1 MVRAAERAKQQ
12 AVAAGAPPASASRR
26 AELHGTGPGTARHST
41 HTAPRAPRQRP
52 GKGLLRSPESPTPE
66 VPALLGPSA
75 RGRRTPG
82 ASQAAGSAAA
92 PAMAPLGEDTPL
104 IGERSCSLSSTETGT
119 LQVYLYH
126 RAPAPRAAPD
136 SAGVL
141 TFTFGEYTAEELC
154 VRAAKACGV
163 LPVCHSLFALAT
175 EDLTCWFPP
184 NHLFTVDDSR
194 SQVVVYRI
202 RFFFPNWCG
211 LGQSHRF
218 QLMNDRASAVLD
230 YPVIDYLFAQSR
242 SDFIGGRTEVA
253 LSLQTQEECLSLAVL
268 DMLRIAK
275 EKQQSLEETF
285 SCVSY
290 KSCIPEGLRSQIQQH
305 SFLTRKRIRRRFNKS
320 LRKMGGCQTDGRYLK
335 LKYLLDLERLQ
346 RRWAEE
352 SFRVRSPG
360 PGERGADAD
369 IAIHVAGES
378 GVSWSCGSAES
389 RQHFCDFPD
398 IADISIKQAS
408 RDGSPVENRIVTLTK
423 TDNRVL
429 EVEFPALREA
439 RSFVALLDG
448 YYRLTADAHHY
459 FCKEVAP
466 PRLLENMENQCHGP
480 ISSEFA
486 VNKLKVAGSRPG
498 LYLLRRSPQDF
509 DSYLLTVCTETRS
522 GQDYKRCLIRRDEDG
537 NFFLSGVAR
546 RFCSLRE
553 LLETYGR
560 CGLQAD
566 GARLRLEA
574 CCPPQPKEKS
584 NLLIVRSGCPRL
596 PSSPSAPRR
605 SLTQMMFHKISPES
619 LTRGESLGQGSFTQI
634 YKGIKRDQKADEYYQ
649 TEVVLKIMD
658 SSHRNCS
665 ESFLEAA
672 SIMSQISHKHLV
684 LLHGVSLGKDSIMV
698 QEYVRYGP
706 LDLYLKKNQGEGKV
720 TTSWKLQVAKQLAYA
735 LNYLEDK
742 KITHGNVSAKKVLLT
757 REGDVASGSPPF
769 IKLNDPG
776 VSVTVLA
783 KEMLV
788 DRIPWV
794 APECVSDPK
803 SLALPADKWSFGATL
818 WEIFSGGNMPL
829 SLLEPQ
835 EKLHFYQSRLQLPA
849 PKWTELATLITQ
861 CMEYQPRGR
870 PCFRAVIRDLNSLI
884 TSDYELLSDLSPS
897 DVMLR
902 DSFWGYEHVAM
913 CHDPTL
919 FEERHLKYISL
930 LGKGN
935 FGSVELCRYDP
946 LGDSTGELVAVKK
959 LQQDSAKELRDFE
972 REIQILHSLQHD
984 FIVKYRGVCYSR
996 GRRSLRLVMEYLP
1009 NGCLRDYLQKNQHRL
1024 DHRTL
1029 LLYAW
1034 QICKGMEYLGAQRCV
1049 HRDLANRN
1057 ILVESETH
1065 VKIGDFGLAKLL
1077 PQDKDYYVVQEPGQ
1091 SPIFWYAPESL
1102 ADNVFSRAS
1111 DIWSFGVLLYEL
1123 FTYSNKSRSPSEEFL
1138 RMMGTDK
1145 TAQIICSLL
1154 ELLKGNR
1161 RLPAPAGCPVEV
1173 YALMLSCWAL
1183 SPGAR
1188 PTFSELAPKL
1198 EALRDGRSKA
1208 RG

>member
-1 MVRAAERAKQQ
+1 
-12 AVAAGAPPASASRR
+12 
-26 AELHGTGPGTARHST
+26 
-41 HTAPRAPRQRP
+41 
-52 GKGLLRSPESPTPE
+52 
-66 VPALLGPSA
+66 
-75 RGRRTPG
+75 
-82 ASQAAGSAAA
+82 
-92 PAMAPLGEDTPL
+92 MAPLGEDTPL

-126 RAPAPRAAPD
+126 RAPAPRSPP
-136 SAGVL
+136 STTAGVL

-163 LPVCHSLFALAT
+163 LPVCHPLFALAT
-175 EDLTCWFPP
+175 EDLSCWFPP
-184 NHLFTVDDSR
+184 SHLFTIDDSR

-218 QLMNDRASAVLD
+218 QLLNDRASPVLD

-242 SDFIGGRTEVA
+242 SDFIEGRVAVA
-253 LSLQTQEECLSLAVL
+253 LSLPKQEECLSLAVL

-275 EKQQSLEETF
+275 EKQQSPDEVF
-285 SCVSY
+285 SHVSY
-290 KSCIPEGLRSQIQQH
+290 KSCIPEPLRCQIQQH
-305 SFLTRKRIRRRFNKS
+305 SFLTRKRIRRRFSKS
-320 LRKMGGCQTDGRYLK
+320 LRKIGGCQTDGRYLK

-346 RRWAEE
+346 RHWAEE
-352 SFRVRSPG
+352 SFHVRSPSS
-360 PGERGADAD
+360 ATD
-369 IAIHVAGES
+369 ITIHVAGES
-378 GVSWSCGSAES
+378 GVSWSCSGSES

-398 IADISIKQAS
+398 IADISIKQVS
-408 RDGSPVENRIVTLTK
+408 REGNPVENRIVTLTK

-429 EVEFPALREA
+429 EVEFPTLQEA
-439 RSFVALLDG
+439 CSFVALIDG

-466 PRLLENMENQCHGP
+466 PRLLEDVENQCHGP

-486 VNKLKVAGSRPG
+486 ANKLKVAGSRPG

-509 DSYLLTVCTETRS
+509 DSYLLTVCAETRS

-537 NFFLSGVAR
+537 NFWLSGVAR

-553 LLETYGR
+553 LLGTYGR
-560 CGLQAD
+560 CGLQAE
-566 GARLRLEA
+566 GARMRPAA
-574 CCPPQPKEKS
+574 CCPPLPKEKS
-584 NLLIVRSGCPRL
+584 NLLIVRSGCPR
-596 PSSPSAPRR
+596 PPGSPAAPRR
-605 SLTQMMFHKISPES
+605 SLNQMMFHKIDPQS
-619 LTRGESLGQGSFTQI
+619 LTRGESLGQGTFTQI
-634 YKGIKRDQKADEYYQ
+634 YKGVKRDQEEDGYYQ
-649 TEVVLKIMD
+649 TEVVLKVMD
-658 SSHRNCS
+658 GSHRNCS

-672 SIMSQISHKHLV
+672 SVMSQLSHKHLV

-706 LDLYLKKNQGEGKV
+706 LDLYLKKNQGKGKV

-742 KITHGNVSAKKVLLT
+742 RITHGNVSAKKVLLT
-757 REGDVASGSPPF
+757 REGDTASGSPPF

-783 KEMLV
+783 KEILV
-788 DRIPWV
+788 ERIPWV
-794 APECVSDPK
+794 APECLSDPK

-818 WEIFSGGNMPL
+818 WEIFSGGTMPV

-835 EKLHFYQSRLQLPA
+835 KKLDFYQSSLQLPT

-861 CMEYQPRGR
+861 CMDYQPCRR
-870 PCFRAVIRDLNSLI
+870 PCFRALIRDLNNLM
-884 TSDYELLSDLSPS
+884 TSNYELLLDLSPTN
-897 DVMLR
+897 VTLR
-902 DSFWGYEHVAM
+902 DSFWGYEPLAM
-913 CHDPTL
+913 CQDPTH

-984 FIVKYRGVCYSR
+984 FIVQYRGVCYSR
-996 GRRSLRLVMEYLP
+996 GRRGLRLVMEYLP
-1009 NGCLRDYLQKNQHRL
+1009 NGCLRDYLQKNQPRL

-1034 QICKGMEYLGAQRCV
+1034 QICKGMEYLGLQRCV
-1049 HRDLANRN
+1049 HRDLASRN

-1091 SPIFWYAPESL
+1091 SPVFWYAPESL
-1102 ADNVFSRAS
+1102 ADNIFSRAS

-1123 FTYSNKSRSPSEEFL
+1123 FTYSNKTKSPSEEFL
-1138 RMMGTDK
+1138 RMMGTK
-1145 TAQIICSLL
+1145 KSAQIICHLL
-1154 ELLKGNR
+1154 ELLKDNR

-1173 YALMLSCWAL
+1173 YTLMLSCWAFTP
-1183 SPGAR
+1183 STR
-1188 PTFSELAPKL
+1188 PTFGELAPKI
-1198 EALRDGRSKA
+1198 EALQDGRSKA

>member
-1 MVRAAERAKQQ
+1 
-12 AVAAGAPPASASRR
+12 
-26 AELHGTGPGTARHST
+26 
-41 HTAPRAPRQRP
+41 
-52 GKGLLRSPESPTPE
+52 
-66 VPALLGPSA
+66 
-75 RGRRTPG
+75 
-82 ASQAAGSAAA
+82 
-92 PAMAPLGEDTPL
+92 MAPLGEDTPL
-104 IGERSCSLSSTETGT
+104 IGERSSSLSSTETGT

-126 RAPAPRAAPD
+126 RAPAVRSPPGTAA
-136 SAGVL
+136 AVL

-154 VRAAKACGV
+154 VHAAKACGV
-163 LPVCHSLFALAT
+163 LPVCHPLFALAT
-175 EDLTCWFPP
+175 EDLSCWFPP
-184 NHLFTVDDSR
+184 NHLFTIDDSR
-194 SQVVVYRI
+194 SQVMVYRI

-211 LGQSHRF
+211 QGQSHRF
-218 QLMNDRASAVLD
+218 QLLNDRASPILD

-242 SDFIGGRTEVA
+242 SDFIGGRVAVA
-253 LSLQTQEECLSLAVL
+253 LSLPTQEECLSLAVL

-275 EKQQSLEETF
+275 EKQQSPDEVF
-285 SCVSY
+285 SHISY
-290 KSCIPEGLRSQIQQH
+290 KSCIPEPLRCQIQQH
-305 SFLTRKRIRRRFNKS
+305 SFLTRKRIRRRFSKS
-320 LRKMGGCQTDGRYLK
+320 LRKIGGCQTDGRYLK

-352 SFRVRSPG
+352 SFHVRSPG
-360 PGERGADAD
+360 SAAD

-378 GVSWSCGSAES
+378 GVSWSCSGSES

-429 EVEFPALREA
+429 EVEFPTLREA
-439 RSFVALLDG
+439 LSFVALIDG
-448 YYRLTADAHHY
+448 YYRLTADTHHY

-466 PRLLENMENQCHGP
+466 PRLLEDVENQCHGP

-486 VNKLKVAGSRPG
+486 VNKLKVAGNHPG

-509 DSYLLTVCTETRS
+509 DSYLLTVCAETRS
-522 GQDYKRCLIRRDEDG
+522 GQDYKHCLIRRDEDG
-537 NFFLSGVAR
+537 NFRLSGVTR

-553 LLETYGR
+553 LLGTYGR
-560 CGLQAD
+560 CGLQAE
-566 GARLRLEA
+566 GARMRLAA
-574 CCPPQPKEKS
+574 CCPPLPKEKS
-584 NLLIVRSGCPRL
+584 NLLIVRSGCPR
-596 PSSPSAPRR
+596 SPGSPAAPRR
-605 SLTQMMFHKISPES
+605 SLNQMMFHKIDPQS

-634 YKGIKRDQKADEYYQ
+634 YKGVKRDQEEDGYYQ
-649 TEVVLKIMD
+649 TEVVLKVMD
-658 SSHRNCS
+658 GSHRNCS

-672 SIMSQISHKHLV
+672 SIMSQLSHKHLV

-742 KITHGNVSAKKVLLT
+742 RITHGNVSAKKVLLT

-788 DRIPWV
+788 ERIPWV
-794 APECVSDPK
+794 APECLSDPE

-818 WEIFSGGNMPL
+818 WEIFSGGNMPM

-835 EKLHFYQSRLQLPA
+835 KKLDFYQSSLQLPA
-849 PKWTELATLITQ
+849 PKWTELATLIAQ
-861 CMEYQPRGR
+861 CMDYQPRRR

-884 TSDYELLSDLSPS
+884 TSDYELLSDLSPTN
-897 DVMLR
+897 VMLR
-902 DSFWGYEHVAM
+902 ESFWGYEPLAM
-913 CHDPTL
+913 CQDPTH

-959 LQQDSAKELRDFE
+959 LQQDSAKELQDFE
-972 REIQILHSLQHD
+972 REIQILHLLQHD
-984 FIVKYRGVCYSR
+984 FIVQYRGVCYSR
-996 GRRSLRLVMEYLP
+996 GRRGLRLVMEYLP
-1009 NGCLRDYLQKNQHRL
+1009 NGCLRDYLQKNQPRL

-1049 HRDLANRN
+1049 HRDLASRN

-1077 PQDKDYYVVQEPGQ
+1077 PQDKDYYVVREPGQ
-1091 SPIFWYAPESL
+1091 SPVFWYAPESL

-1123 FTYSNKSRSPSEEFL
+1123 FTYSNKSKSPSEEFL
-1138 RMMGTDK
+1138 RMMGTER
-1145 TAQIICSLL
+1145 TAQIICHLL
-1154 ELLKGNR
+1154 ELLKDNR
-1161 RLPAPAGCPVEV
+1161 RLPVPAGCPVEV
-1173 YALMLSCWAL
+1173 YTLMLSCWAFT
-1183 SPGAR
+1183 PGTR
-1188 PTFSELAPKL
+1188 PTFGELAPKI

-1208 RG
+1208 HG

>member
-1 MVRAAERAKQQ
+1 
-12 AVAAGAPPASASRR
+12 
-26 AELHGTGPGTARHST
+26 
-41 HTAPRAPRQRP
+41 
-52 GKGLLRSPESPTPE
+52 
-66 VPALLGPSA
+66 
-75 RGRRTPG
+75 
-82 ASQAAGSAAA
+82 
-92 PAMAPLGEDTPL
+92 
-104 IGERSCSLSSTETGT
+104 

-126 RAPAPRAAPD
+126 QAPAPRSPPGTT
-136 SAGVL
+136 AGVL

-154 VRAAKACGV
+154 IRAAKACGV
-163 LPVCHSLFALAT
+163 LPVCHPLFALAT
-175 EDLTCWFPP
+175 EDLSCWFPP

-218 QLMNDRASAVLD
+218 QLLNDRASPVLD

-242 SDFIGGRTEVA
+242 SDFIGGRVAVA
-253 LSLQTQEECLSLAVL
+253 LSLPTQEECLSLAVL

-275 EKQQSLEETF
+275 EKRQSPDEVF
-285 SCVSY
+285 SHVSY
-290 KSCIPEGLRSQIQQH
+290 KSCIPEPLRCQIQQH
-305 SFLTRKRIRRRFNKS
+305 SFLTRKRIRRRFSKS
-320 LRKMGGCQTDGRYLK
+320 LRKIGGCQTDGCYLK

-346 RRWAEE
+346 RHWAEE
-352 SFRVRSPG
+352 SFHVRSPG
-360 PGERGADAD
+360 STTD

-378 GVSWSCGSAES
+378 GVSWSCGSSEVRVGGCAGGSRGGAS

-408 RDGSPVENRIVTLTK
+408 REGGPVENRIVTLTK

-429 EVEFPALREA
+429 EVEFPTLREA
-439 RSFVALLDG
+439 RSFVALVDG

-466 PRLLENMENQCHGP
+466 PRLLEDVENQCHGP

-509 DSYLLTVCTETRS
+509 DSYLLTICAETRS
-522 GQDYKRCLIRRDEDG
+522 GQDYKRCLIRRDKDG
-537 NFFLSGVAR
+537 NFWLSGVAR

-553 LLETYGR
+553 LLGTYGR
-560 CGLQAD
+560 CGLQAE
-566 GARLRLEA
+566 GARMRLAA
-574 CCPPQPKEKS
+574 CCPPLPKEQLVS
-584 NLLIVRSGCPRL
+584 SQSGRYDIIEWAVRCHKMSYMTSQSRL
-596 PSSPSAPRR
+596 CDV
-605 SLTQMMFHKISPES
+605 TD
-619 LTRGESLGQGSFTQI
+619 LGQGSFTQI
-634 YKGIKRDQKADEYYQ
+634 YKGVKRDQGEDGYYQ
-649 TEVVLKIMD
+649 TEVVLKVMD

-672 SIMSQISHKHLV
+672 SIMSQLSHKHLV

-698 QEYVRYGP
+698 QEYVRHGP

-757 REGDVASGSPPF
+757 REGDMASGSPPF

-788 DRIPWV
+788 ERIPWV
-794 APECVSDPK
+794 APECLSDPK

-818 WEIFSGGNMPL
+818 WEIFSGGNMPV

-835 EKLHFYQSRLQLPA
+835 KKLDFYQSSLQLPA
-849 PKWTELATLITQ
+849 PKWTELATLIAQ
-861 CMEYQPRGR
+861 CMDYQPRRR
-870 PCFRAVIRDLNSLI
+870 PCFRALIRDLNSLI
-884 TSDYELLSDLSPS
+884 TSDYELLLDLSPT
-897 DVMLR
+897 DAMLR
-902 DSFWGYEHVAM
+902 DSFWGYEPLAM
-913 CHDPTL
+913 CQDPTH

-959 LQQDSAKELRDFE
+959 LQQDSAEELQDFE

-984 FIVKYRGVCYSR
+984 FIVQYRGVCYSR
-996 GRRSLRLVMEYLP
+996 GRRGLRLVMEYLP
-1009 NGCLRDYLQKNQHRL
+1009 NGCLRDYLQKNQPRL

-1049 HRDLANRN
+1049 HRDLASRN

-1077 PQDKDYYVVQEPGQ
+1077 PQDKDYYVVREPGQ
-1091 SPIFWYAPESL
+1091 SPVFWYAPESL
-1102 ADNVFSRAS
+1102 ADNIFSRAS

-1123 FTYSNKSRSPSEEFL
+1123 FTYSNKSKSPSEEFL
-1138 RMMGTDK
+1138 RMMGTQK
-1145 TAQIICSLL
+1145 TVQIVCHLL
-1154 ELLKGNR
+1154 ELLKDNR

-1173 YALMLSCWAL
+1173 YMLMLSCWAFTP
-1183 SPGAR
+1183 STR
-1188 PTFSELAPKL
+1188 PTFGELAPKI
-1198 EALRDGRSKA
+1198 EALRDS
-1208 RG
+1208 

>member
-1 MVRAAERAKQQ
+1 
-12 AVAAGAPPASASRR
+12 
-26 AELHGTGPGTARHST
+26 
-41 HTAPRAPRQRP
+41 
-52 GKGLLRSPESPTPE
+52 
-66 VPALLGPSA
+66 
-75 RGRRTPG
+75 
-82 ASQAAGSAAA
+82 
-92 PAMAPLGEDTPL
+92 MAPLGEDTPL
-104 IGERSCSLSSTETGT
+104 IRERSCSLSSTETGT

-126 RAPAPRAAPD
+126 WAPTPHSPPGTT
-136 SAGVL
+136 AGIL

-163 LPVCHSLFALAT
+163 LPVCHPLFALAT
-175 EDLTCWFPP
+175 EDLSCWFPP
-184 NHLFTVDDSR
+184 NHLFTVDDSC

-218 QLMNDRASAVLD
+218 QLLNDRASPILD

-242 SDFIGGRTEVA
+242 SDFIGGRVAVA
-253 LSLQTQEECLSLAVL
+253 LSLPTQEECLSLAVL

-275 EKQQSLEETF
+275 EKRQSPDEVF
-285 SCVSY
+285 SHVSY
-290 KSCIPEGLRSQIQQH
+290 KSCIPKPLRCQIQQH
-305 SFLTRKRIRRRFNKS
+305 SFLTRKRIRHRFSKS
-320 LRKMGGCQTDGRYLK
+320 LQKIGGCQTDGRYLK

-346 RRWAEE
+346 QRWAEE
-352 SFRVRSPG
+352 SFHVRSPG
-360 PGERGADAD
+360 SAAD
-369 IAIHVAGES
+369 ITIHVAGES
-378 GVSWSCGSAES
+378 GVSWSCSGSES

-408 RDGSPVENRIVTLTK
+408 REGGPVENRIVTLTK

-429 EVEFPALREA
+429 EVEFPTLREA
-439 RSFVALLDG
+439 RSFVALIDG

-466 PRLLENMENQCHGP
+466 PRLLEDMENQCHGP

-486 VNKLKVAGSRPG
+486 VNRLKVAGSRPG

-509 DSYLLTVCTETRS
+509 DSYLLTVCAETCS

-537 NFFLSGVAR
+537 NFWLSGVAR

-553 LLETYGR
+553 LLGTYGR
-560 CGLQAD
+560 CGLQAE
-566 GARLRLEA
+566 GARMHLAA
-574 CCPPQPKEKS
+574 CCPPLPKEKS
-584 NLLIVRSGCPRL
+584 NLLIVRSGCPQ
-596 PSSPSAPRR
+596 PPGSPAAPRR
-605 SLTQMMFHKISPES
+605 SLNQMMFHKIDPQS

-634 YKGIKRDQKADEYYQ
+634 YKGIKRDQKEDGYYQ
-649 TEVVLKIMD
+649 TEVVLKVMD
-658 SSHRNCS
+658 GSHRNCS

-672 SIMSQISHKHLV
+672 SIMSQLSHKHLV

-706 LDLYLKKNQGEGKV
+706 LDLYLKKNQGKGKV

-742 KITHGNVSAKKVLLT
+742 KITHGNISAKKVLLT

-788 DRIPWV
+788 ERIPWV
-794 APECVSDPK
+794 APECLSDPK

-818 WEIFSGGNMPL
+818 WEIFSGGNMPV

-835 EKLHFYQSRLQLPA
+835 KKLDFYQSSLQLPA
-849 PKWTELATLITQ
+849 PKWTELATLIAQ
-861 CMEYQPRGR
+861 CMDYQPRRR
-870 PCFRAVIRDLNSLI
+870 PCFRALIRDLNSLI
-884 TSDYELLSDLSPS
+884 TSDYELLSDLSPG
-897 DVMLR
+897 DVTLR
-902 DSFWGYEHVAM
+902 DSFWGYEPLAM
-913 CHDPTL
+913 CQDPTH

-959 LQQDSAKELRDFE
+959 LQQDSAKELQDFE

-984 FIVKYRGVCYSR
+984 FIVQYRGVCYSR
-996 GRRSLRLVMEYLP
+996 GRRGLRLVMEYLP
-1009 NGCLRDYLQKNQHRL
+1009 NGCLRDYLQKNQPRL

-1049 HRDLANRN
+1049 HRDLASRN

-1077 PQDKDYYVVQEPGQ
+1077 PQDKDYYVVREPGQ
-1091 SPIFWYAPESL
+1091 SPVFWYAPESL

-1123 FTYSNKSRSPSEEFL
+1123 FTYGNKSKSPSEEFL
-1138 RMMGTDK
+1138 RMMGTEK
-1145 TAQIICSLL
+1145 TAQIICHLL
-1154 ELLKGNR
+1154 ELLKDNR
-1161 RLPAPAGCPVEV
+1161 RLPVPASCPVEV
-1173 YALMLSCWAL
+1173 YTLMLSCWAFTP
-1183 SPGAR
+1183 SAR
-1188 PTFSELAPKL
+1188 PTFGELAPKI

>member
-1 MVRAAERAKQQ
+1 
-12 AVAAGAPPASASRR
+12 
-26 AELHGTGPGTARHST
+26 
-41 HTAPRAPRQRP
+41 
-52 GKGLLRSPESPTPE
+52 
-66 VPALLGPSA
+66 
-75 RGRRTPG
+75 
-82 ASQAAGSAAA
+82 
-92 PAMAPLGEDTPL
+92 MAPLGEETPL
-104 IGERSCSLSSTETGT
+104 IGERSCSLSSTETST

-126 RAPAPRAAPD
+126 RAPAARSPPSTA
-136 SAGVL
+136 AGVL

-163 LPVCHSLFALAT
+163 LPICHSLFALAT
-175 EDLTCWFPP
+175 EDLSCWFPP
-184 NHLFTVDDSR
+184 NHLFTVDDSC

-202 RFFFPNWCG
+202 RFLFPNWCG
-211 LGQSHRF
+211 LGRSHRF
-218 QLMNDRASAVLD
+218 QLLNDQASPILD

-242 SDFIGGRTEVA
+242 SDFIGGRVAVA
-253 LSLQTQEECLSLAVL
+253 LSLPRQEECLSLAVL

-275 EKQQSLEETF
+275 EKQQSPDEV
-285 SCVSY
+285 SSHVSY
-290 KSCIPEGLRSQIQQH
+290 KSCIPEPLRCQIQQH
-305 SFLTRKRIRRRFNKS
+305 SFLTRKRIRRHFRKS
-320 LRKMGGCQTDGRYLK
+320 LRKIGGCQTDGRYLK

-352 SFRVRSPG
+352 SFCVRSPG
-360 PGERGADAD
+360 SAAD
-369 IAIHVAGES
+369 ITIHVASES
-378 GVSWSCGSAES
+378 GVSWSCGGSES

-408 RDGSPVENRIVTLTK
+408 REGSPVENRIVTLTK

-429 EVEFPALREA
+429 EVEFPTLREA
-439 RSFVALLDG
+439 CSFVALIDG

-466 PRLLENMENQCHGP
+466 PRLLEDVENQCHGP

-509 DSYLLTVCTETRS
+509 DSYLLTVCAETRS

-537 NFFLSGVAR
+537 NFWLSGVAR

-553 LLETYGR
+553 LLGTYGR
-560 CGLQAD
+560 CGLQAE
-566 GARLRLEA
+566 GARMRLAA
-574 CCPPQPKEKS
+574 CCPPLPKEKS
-584 NLLIVRSGCPRL
+584 NLLIVRSGCPQ
-596 PSSPSAPRR
+596 PPGSPAAPRR
-605 SLTQMMFHKISPES
+605 SLNQMMFHKIAPPSPS
-619 LTRGESLGQGSFTQI
+619 RGGESLGQGSFTQI
-634 YKGIKRDQKADEYYQ
+634 YKGVKRDQEEDGYYQ
-649 TEVVLKIMD
+649 TEVVLKVMD
-658 SSHRNCS
+658 GSHRNCS

-672 SIMSQISHKHLV
+672 SIMSQLSHKHLV

-706 LDLYLKKNQGEGKV
+706 LDLYLKKNHGEGKV

-757 REGDVASGSPPF
+757 REGDAASGNPPF

-776 VSVTVLA
+776 VSITVLA

-788 DRIPWV
+788 ERIPWV
-794 APECVSDPK
+794 APECLSDPK

-818 WEIFSGGNMPL
+818 WEIFSGGNMPM

-835 EKLHFYQSRLQLPA
+835 KKLDFYQSSLQLPA
-849 PKWTELATLITQ
+849 PKWTELATLIAQ
-861 CMEYQPRGR
+861 CMDYQPRRR
-870 PCFRAVIRDLNSLI
+870 PCFRALIRDLNSLI
-884 TSDYELLSDLSPS
+884 TSGESRDGGVGTGSGPPWCSHHPLSPDYELLSDLSPT
-897 DVMLR
+897 DVTLR
-902 DSFWGYEHVAM
+902 DSFWGYEPLAM
-913 CHDPTL
+913 CQDPTH

-959 LQQDSAKELRDFE
+959 LQQDSVKELRDFE

-984 FIVKYRGVCYSR
+984 FIVQYRGVCYSR
-996 GRRSLRLVMEYLP
+996 GRRGLRLVMEYLP
-1009 NGCLRDYLQKNQHRL
+1009 NGCLRDYLQKNQPRL

-1049 HRDLANRN
+1049 HRDLASRN

-1077 PQDKDYYVVQEPGQ
+1077 PQDKDYYVVREPGQ
-1091 SPIFWYAPESL
+1091 SPVFWYAPESL
-1102 ADNVFSRAS
+1102 ADNIFSRAS

-1123 FTYSNKSRSPSEEFL
+1123 FTYSNKSKSPSEEFL
-1138 RMMGTDK
+1138 RMMGTEK
-1145 TAQIICSLL
+1145 TAQIICHLL
-1154 ELLKGNR
+1154 ELLKDNR
-1161 RLPAPAGCPVEV
+1161 RLPVPAGCPVEV
-1173 YALMLSCWAL
+1173 YTLMLSCWAFTP
-1183 SPGAR
+1183 STR
-1188 PTFSELAPKL
+1188 PTFGELVPKI
-1198 EALRDGRSKA
+1198 EALRDGWSKA
-1208 RG
+1208 RW

>member
-1 MVRAAERAKQQ
+1 MV
-12 AVAAGAPPASASRR
+12 
-26 AELHGTGPGTARHST
+26 
-41 HTAPRAPRQRP
+41 
-52 GKGLLRSPESPTPE
+52 
-66 VPALLGPSA
+66 
-75 RGRRTPG
+75 
-82 ASQAAGSAAA
+82 
-92 PAMAPLGEDTPL
+92 PLGEETPL

-119 LQVYLYH
+119 LQVFLYH
-126 RAPAPRAAPD
+126 RARHGGPDAAGLD
-136 SAGVL
+136 GAGVL

-154 VRAAKACGV
+154 VRAAQACGV

-184 NHLFTVDDSR
+184 NHVFTVDDSH

-242 SDFIGGRTEVA
+242 SDFVGGRAEVA
-253 LSLQTQEECLSLAVL
+253 LSLQTQEECLSLALL

-275 EKQQSLEETF
+275 EKQQSPQETF

-290 KSCIPEGLRSQIQQH
+290 KSCLPEQLRCQIQQH
-305 SFLTRKRIRRRFNKS
+305 SFLTRKRIRRHFGKS
-320 LRKMGGCQTDGRYLK
+320 LRRIGGCRPDGRFLK

-346 RRWAEE
+346 ARWAEE
-352 SFRVRSPG
+352 SFRARAPTAAVTV
-360 PGERGADAD
+360 
-369 IAIHVAGES
+369 HVAGGS
-378 GVSWSCGSAES
+378 GVSWSCDGAES

-408 RDGSPVENRIVTLTK
+408 RDGSPAESRVVTLTK

-429 EVEFPALREA
+429 EVEFPSLREA
-439 RSFVALLDG
+439 LSFVALVDG
-448 YYRLTADAHHY
+448 YYRLTADAQHY

-466 PRLLENMENQCHGP
+466 PRLLEDLESGCHGP

-486 VNKLKVAGSRPG
+486 VSKLQAAGSRAG

-509 DSYLLTVCTETRS
+509 DSYLLTVCAETRS
-522 GQDYKRCLIRRDEDG
+522 GPDYKRCLIRRDEDG
-537 NFFLSGVAR
+537 RFVLAGVPR

-553 LLETYGR
+553 LLGTYGR
-560 CGLQAD
+560 CGLQAE
-566 GARLRLEA
+566 GARLRLAA
-574 CCPPQPKEKS
+574 CCPPQPKERS

-596 PSSPSAPRR
+596 PGSPPAPRR
-605 SLTQMMFHKISPES
+605 GLPHMTFHKISPES
-619 LTRGESLGQGSFTQI
+619 LVRGESLGQGSFTHI
-634 YKGIKRDQKADEYYQ
+634 YKGVKRDQKEDEYYQ
-649 TEVVLKIMD
+649 TEVVLKVMD
-658 SSHRNCS
+658 SSHHNCS

-672 SIMSQISHKHLV
+672 SIMSQLSHKHLV

-720 TTSWKLQVAKQLAYA
+720 TTSWKLQVAKQLAHA

-757 REGDVASGSPPF
+757 REGDAASGSPPF

-788 DRIPWV
+788 ERIPWV
-794 APECVSDPK
+794 APECVSDPQ

-818 WEIFSGGNMPL
+818 WEIFSGGNMPV

-835 EKLHFYQSRLQLPA
+835 EKLRFYESRHQLPA
-849 PKWTELATLITQ
+849 PKWTELATLIAQ
-861 CMEYQPRGR
+861 CMAYEPRHR

-884 TSDYELLSDLSPS
+884 TSDYELLSDLAPG
-897 DVMLR
+897 DVTLR
-902 DSFWGYEHVAM
+902 DSFWGYEHVAVH
-913 CHDPTL
+913 HDPTL

-972 REIQILHSLQHD
+972 REIHILHSLQHD

-996 GRRSLRLVMEYLP
+996 GRRGLRLVMEYLP

-1024 DHRTL
+1024 EHRTL

-1057 ILVESETH
+1057 ILVESESH

-1091 SPIFWYAPESL
+1091 SPVFWYAPESL

-1123 FTYSNKSRSPSEEFL
+1123 FTYSNKSKSPSEEFL
-1138 RMMGTDK
+1138 RMMGTNK
-1145 TAQIICSLL
+1145 AAQIVCTLL
-1154 ELLKGNR
+1154 ELLKENR

-1183 SPGAR
+1183 APGAR
-1188 PTFSELAPKL
+1188 PTFGELAPRI

>member
-1 MVRAAERAKQQ
+1 
-12 AVAAGAPPASASRR
+12 
-26 AELHGTGPGTARHST
+26 
-41 HTAPRAPRQRP
+41 
-52 GKGLLRSPESPTPE
+52 
-66 VPALLGPSA
+66 
-75 RGRRTPG
+75 
-82 ASQAAGSAAA
+82 
-92 PAMAPLGEDTPL
+92 MAPLGEETPL

-126 RAPAPRAAPD
+126 RGTPAPHSPPGTAA
-136 SAGVL
+136 GIL

-163 LPVCHSLFALAT
+163 LPVCHPLFALAT
-175 EDLTCWFPP
+175 EDLSCWFPP
-184 NHLFTVDDSR
+184 SHLFTVDESC

-211 LGQSHRF
+211 LGHSHRF
-218 QLMNDRASAVLD
+218 QLLNDRASPILD

-242 SDFIGGRTEVA
+242 SDFIGGRVAVA
-253 LSLQTQEECLSLAVL
+253 LSLPTQEECLSLAVL

-275 EKQQSLEETF
+275 EEQQSPGQVF
-285 SCVSY
+285 SYVSY
-290 KSCIPEGLRSQIQQH
+290 KSCIPAPLRFQIQQH
-305 SFLTRKRIRRRFNKS
+305 NFLTRKRIRRRFSKS
-320 LRKMGGCQTDGRYLK
+320 LRKIGGCQTDGRYLK

-352 SFRVRSPG
+352 
-360 PGERGADAD
+360 RGGVPHA
-369 IAIHVAGES
+369 AGS
-378 GVSWSCGSAES
+378 LLLRGSH
-389 RQHFCDFPD
+389 RP
-398 IADISIKQAS
+398 
-408 RDGSPVENRIVTLTK
+408 L
-423 TDNRVL
+423 
-429 EVEFPALREA
+429 PAPP
-439 RSFVALLDG
+439 
-448 YYRLTADAHHY
+448 HHY

-466 PRLLENMENQCHGP
+466 PRLLEDIENQCHGP

-486 VNKLKVAGSRPG
+486 VHKLKAAGSPPG

-509 DSYLLTVCTETRS
+509 DSYLLTVCVE
-522 GQDYKRCLIRRDEDG
+522 
-537 NFFLSGVAR
+537 
-546 RFCSLRE
+546 
-553 LLETYGR
+553 
-560 CGLQAD
+560 
-566 GARLRLEA
+566 
-574 CCPPQPKEKS
+574 
-584 NLLIVRSGCPRL
+584 
-596 PSSPSAPRR
+596 
-605 SLTQMMFHKISPES
+605 
-619 LTRGESLGQGSFTQI
+619 GESLGQGSFTHI
-634 YKGIKRDQKADEYYQ
+634 YKGIKRDQEEDGCHQ
-649 TEVVLKIMD
+649 TEVVLKVMD
-658 SSHRNCS
+658 GSHRNCA

-672 SIMSQISHKHLV
+672 SIMSQLSHKHLV

-706 LDLYLKKNQGEGKV
+706 LDLYLKKNRGTGKV

-742 KITHGNVSAKKVLLT
+742 RITHGNVSAKKVLLT

-783 KEMLV
+783 KDMLV
-788 DRIPWV
+788 ERIPWV
-794 APECVSDPK
+794 APECLSDSK

-818 WEIFSGGNMPL
+818 WEIFSGGNMPV

-835 EKLHFYQSRLQLPA
+835 KKLDFYQNSLQLPA
-849 PKWTELATLITQ
+849 PKWTELATLIAQ
-861 CMEYQPRGR
+861 CMDYQPGR
-870 PCFRAVIRDLNSLI
+870 RPGFRALIRDLNSLI

-902 DSFWGYEHVAM
+902 DSFWGYEPLTM
-913 CHDPTL
+913 CQDPTH

-972 REIQILHSLQHD
+972 REIQILHSLQHE
-984 FIVKYRGVCYSR
+984 FIV
-996 GRRSLRLVMEYLP
+996 
-1009 NGCLRDYLQKNQHRL
+1009 
-1024 DHRTL
+1024 RTL

-1049 HRDLANRN
+1049 HRDLASRN

-1091 SPIFWYAPESL
+1091 SPVFWYAPESL
-1102 ADNVFSRAS
+1102 ADNIFSRAS

-1123 FTYSNKSRSPSEEFL
+1123 FTYGNKSKSPSEEFL
-1138 RMMGTDK
+1138 RMMGTEK
-1145 TAQIICSLL
+1145 PAQIICHLL
-1154 ELLKGNR
+1154 ELLKDNR
-1161 RLPAPAGCPVEV
+1161 RLPAPPDCPTEV
-1173 YALMLSCWAL
+1173 YALMLNCWAFA
-1183 SPGAR
+1183 PGPR
-1188 PTFSELAPKL
+1188 PTFGELVPKI

>member
-1 MVRAAERAKQQ
+1 
-12 AVAAGAPPASASRR
+12 
-26 AELHGTGPGTARHST
+26 
-41 HTAPRAPRQRP
+41 
-52 GKGLLRSPESPTPE
+52 
-66 VPALLGPSA
+66 
-75 RGRRTPG
+75 
-82 ASQAAGSAAA
+82 
-92 PAMAPLGEDTPL
+92 MAPLGEDTPL

-126 RAPAPRAAPD
+126 QVPAPHSPPGTA
-136 SAGVL
+136 AGVL

-163 LPVCHSLFALAT
+163 LPICHSLFALAT
-175 EDLTCWFPP
+175 EDLSCWFPP
-184 NHLFTVDDSR
+184 NHLFTIDDSC

-218 QLMNDRASAVLD
+218 QLLNDRASPVLD

-242 SDFIGGRTEVA
+242 SDFIGGRVAVA
-253 LSLQTQEECLSLAVL
+253 LSLPTQEECLSLAVL

-275 EKQQSLEETF
+275 EKRQSPDEVF
-285 SCVSY
+285 SHISY
-290 KSCIPEGLRSQIQQH
+290 KSCIPEPLRCQIQQH
-305 SFLTRKRIRRRFNKS
+305 SFLTRKRIRRRFSKS
-320 LRKMGGCQTDGRYLK
+320 LQKIGGCQTDGRYLK

-346 RRWAEE
+346 RHWAEE
-352 SFRVRSPG
+352 SFCVRSPG
-360 PGERGADAD
+360 STTD

-378 GVSWSCGSAES
+378 GVSWSCSGSES

-408 RDGSPVENRIVTLTK
+408 REGSPVENRIVTLTR

-429 EVEFPALREA
+429 EQQAPVAILPIGQVMLR
-439 RSFVALLDG
+439 
-448 YYRLTADAHHY
+448 
-459 FCKEVAP
+459 P
-466 PRLLENMENQCHGP
+466 PRSPLGLGSAWWRGEQWWSPRGGP
-480 ISSEFA
+480 RCARPSPAVRSSEFA
-486 VNKLKVAGSRPG
+486 VNKLKVAGSCPG

-509 DSYLLTVCTETRS
+509 DSYLLTVCAETRS

-537 NFFLSGVAR
+537 NFWLSGVAR
-546 RFCSLRE
+546 PFCSLRE
-553 LLETYGR
+553 LLGTYGR
-560 CGLQAD
+560 CGLQAE
-566 GARLRLEA
+566 GARMRLAA
-574 CCPPQPKEKS
+574 CCPPLPKGDTATPGDRAGLRTPAGS
-584 NLLIVRSGCPRL
+584 WAGTPPPRVPL
-596 PSSPSAPRR
+596 SW
-605 SLTQMMFHKISPES
+605 Q
-619 LTRGESLGQGSFTQI
+619 GESLGQGSFTQI
-634 YKGIKRDQKADEYYQ
+634 FKGIKRDQEEDRYYQ
-649 TEVVLKIMD
+649 TDVVLKVMD
-658 SSHRNCS
+658 GSHRNCCEVRRQQPPNLALGGS
-665 ESFLEAA
+665 PWPPLSQPLCSQSFLEAA
-672 SIMSQISHKHLV
+672 SIMSQLSHKHLV

-742 KITHGNVSAKKVLLT
+742 RITHGNVSAKKVLLT
-757 REGDVASGSPPF
+757 REGDAASGNPPF
-769 IKLNDPG
+769 IKLSDPG

-788 DRIPWV
+788 ERIPWV
-794 APECVSDPK
+794 APECLSDPK

-818 WEIFSGGNMPL
+818 WEIFSGGNMPM

-835 EKLHFYQSRLQLPA
+835 KKLDFYQSSCQLPA
-849 PKWTELATLITQ
+849 PKWTELATLIAQ
-861 CMEYQPRGR
+861 CMDYQPHRR
-870 PCFRAVIRDLNSLI
+870 PCFRALIRDLNSLI
-884 TSDYELLSDLSPS
+884 TSDYELLSDPSPS

-902 DSFWGYEHVAM
+902 DSFWGYEPLAM
-913 CHDPTL
+913 CQDPTH

-984 FIVKYRGVCYSR
+984 FIVQYRGVCYSR
-996 GRRSLRLVMEYLP
+996 GRHGLRLVMEYLP
-1009 NGCLRDYLQKNQHRL
+1009 NGCLRDYLQKNQPRL

-1049 HRDLANRN
+1049 HRDLASRN

-1091 SPIFWYAPESL
+1091 SPVFWYAPESL

-1123 FTYSNKSRSPSEEFL
+1123 FTYSNKSKSPSEEFL
-1138 RMMGTDK
+1138 RMMGPEK
-1145 TAQIICSLL
+1145 MAQIICHLL
-1154 ELLKGNR
+1154 ELLKDNR
-1161 RLPAPAGCPVEV
+1161 RLPVPAGCPVEV
-1173 YALMLSCWAL
+1173 YTLMLSCWAFT
-1183 SPGAR
+1183 PGAR
-1188 PTFSELAPKL
+1188 PTFGELAPKI

-1208 RG
+1208 HR

>member
-1 MVRAAERAKQQ
+1 
-12 AVAAGAPPASASRR
+12 
-26 AELHGTGPGTARHST
+26 
-41 HTAPRAPRQRP
+41 
-52 GKGLLRSPESPTPE
+52 
-66 VPALLGPSA
+66 
-75 RGRRTPG
+75 
-82 ASQAAGSAAA
+82 
-92 PAMAPLGEDTPL
+92 MAPLGEDTPL

-184 NHLFTVDDSR
+184 NHLFAVDDAR

-202 RFFFPNWCG
+202 RY
-211 LGQSHRF
+211 R
-218 QLMNDRASAVLD
+218 R
-230 YPVIDYLFAQSR
+230 
-242 SDFIGGRTEVA
+242 GGRSWPRSRPSPPAGPPRQA
-253 LSLQTQEECLSLAVL
+253 LAPLTRRVP
-268 DMLRIAK
+268 R
-275 EKQQSLEETF
+275 
-285 SCVSY
+285 SY
-290 KSCIPEGLRSQIQQH
+290 KSCIPERLRCQIQQH

-320 LRKMGGCQTDGRYLK
+320 LRRIGGCQTDGRYLK

-360 PGERGADAD
+360 AGERGPAAD

-378 GVSWSCGSAES
+378 GVSWSCGGAEV
-389 RQHFCDFPD
+389 
-398 IADISIKQAS
+398 
-408 RDGSPVENRIVTLTK
+408 RDSSPVENRIV
-423 TDNRVL
+423 
-429 EVEFPALREA
+429 EFPTLREA
-439 RSFVALLDG
+439 RSFVALIDG

-466 PRLLENMENQCHGP
+466 PRLLQDLEDQCHGP

-486 VNKLKVAGSRPG
+486 VHKLKAAGSRPG

-509 DSYLLTVCTETRS
+509 DSYLLTVCAEVRPP
-522 GQDYKRCLIRRDEDG
+522 GPRR
-537 NFFLSGVAR
+537 
-546 RFCSLRE
+546 
-553 LLETYGR
+553 
-560 CGLQAD
+560 
-566 GARLRLEA
+566 
-574 CCPPQPKEKS
+574 P
-584 NLLIVRSGCPRL
+584 PRL
-596 PSSPSAPRR
+596 VPAGVPSASPGEKPGAEPRCSPAR
-605 SLTQMMFHKISPES
+605 HHQPREPHAGMGRRTGRWRDGHGGEGALTPASP
-619 LTRGESLGQGSFTQI
+619 LPRQGESLGQGSFTQI
-634 YKGIKRDQKADEYYQ
+634 YKGIKRDQKEDEYYQ
-649 TEVVLKIMD
+649 TEVVLKVMD
-658 SSHRNCS
+658 SSHHNCS

-672 SIMSQISHKHLV
+672 SIMSQVSHKHLV
-684 LLHGVSLGKDSIMV
+684 LLHGVSLGRDSIMV
-698 QEYVRYGP
+698 QEYVRHGP
-706 LDLYLKKNQGEGKV
+706 LDLYLKKNQSEGKV

-757 REGDVASGSPPF
+757 REGDAASGSPPF

-794 APECVSDPK
+794 APECVSDPG

-818 WEIFSGGNMPL
+818 WEIFSGGNMPV
-829 SLLEPQ
+829 SLLEPRK
-835 EKLHFYQSRLQLPA
+835 KLHFYESGLQLPT

-861 CMEYQPRGR
+861 CMDYQPQRR

-884 TSDYELLSDLSPS
+884 TSGEP
-897 DVMLR
+897 R
-902 DSFWGYEHVAM
+902 HVAM
-913 CHDPTL
+913 RHDPTL

-996 GRRSLRLVMEYLP
+996 GRRGLRLVMEYLP

-1024 DHRTL
+1024 EHRTL

-1077 PQDKDYYVVQEPGQ
+1077 PQDKDYYVVREPGQ
-1091 SPIFWYAPESL
+1091 SPVFWYAPESL

-1123 FTYSNKSRSPSEEFL
+1123 FTYSNKSKSPSEEFL

-1145 TAQIICSLL
+1145 AAQIICSLL
-1154 ELLKGNR
+1154 ELLKDNR

-1173 YALMLSCWAL
+1173 YALMLSCWAFA
-1183 SPGAR
+1183 PGGR
-1188 PTFSELAPKL
+1188 PTFGELAPRI

>member
-1 MVRAAERAKQQ
+1 
-12 AVAAGAPPASASRR
+12 
-26 AELHGTGPGTARHST
+26 
-41 HTAPRAPRQRP
+41 
-52 GKGLLRSPESPTPE
+52 
-66 VPALLGPSA
+66 
-75 RGRRTPG
+75 
-82 ASQAAGSAAA
+82 
-92 PAMAPLGEDTPL
+92 MAPLGEDTPL

>member
-1 MVRAAERAKQQ
+1 GLRAGQGERK
-12 AVAAGAPPASASRR
+12 V
-26 AELHGTGPGTARHST
+26 HGDST
-41 HTAPRAPRQRP
+41 
-52 GKGLLRSPESPTPE
+52 S
-66 VPALLGPSA
+66 
-75 RGRRTPG
+75 
-82 ASQAAGSAAA
+82 
-92 PAMAPLGEDTPL
+92 TPL
-104 IGERSCSLSSTETGT
+104 IGERSCSLSSTEPGT

-126 RAPAPRAAPD
+126 RAPTPRAPPD

-154 VRAAKACGV
+154 VHAAKACGV
-163 LPVCHSLFALAT
+163 LPVCHPLFALAT
-175 EDLTCWFPP
+175 EDLSCWYPP
-184 NHLFTVDDSR
+184 NHLFTVEDAR

-218 QLMNDRASAVLD
+218 QLLNDRASPVLD

-242 SDFIGGRTEVA
+242 SDFIGGRVEVA
-253 LSLQTQEECLSLAVL
+253 LSLPRQEQCLSLAVL

-275 EKQQSLEETF
+275 EKRQSPDEVF
-285 SCVSY
+285 NCVSY
-290 KSCIPEGLRSQIQQH
+290 KSCIPEPLRCQIQQH
-305 SFLTRKRIRRRFNKS
+305 SFLTRKRIRRRFSKS
-320 LRKMGGCQTDGRYLK
+320 LRRIGGCQADGRHLK

-352 SFRVRSPG
+352 SFAVRG
-360 PGERGADAD
+360 PDAN
-369 IAIHVAGES
+369 ITIHVAGEN
-378 GVSWSCGSAES
+378 GVSWSRGCRGSPLVSPQS

-398 IADISIKQAS
+398 IADVSIKQAS

-429 EVEFPALREA
+429 EVEFPTLQEA
-439 RSFVALLDG
+439 HSFVALIDG

-466 PRLLENMENQCHGP
+466 PRLLEDVENQCHGP

-486 VNKLKVAGSRPG
+486 VNKLKVAGGHPG
-498 LYLLRRSPQDF
+498 LFLLRRSPQDF
-509 DSYLLTVCTETRS
+509 DSYLLTVCAETRS

-537 NFFLSGVAR
+537 NFWLSGLAR

-553 LLETYGR
+553 LLGTYGC
-560 CGLQAD
+560 CGLQAE
-566 GARLRLEA
+566 GARLRLA
-574 CCPPQPKEKS
+574 TCCPPLPKGDGAGAA
-584 NLLIVRSGCPRL
+584 VRWRGGPGVT
-596 PSSPSAPRR
+596 SPSAPRR
-605 SLTQMMFHKISPES
+605 SPNQMTFHKIDPES
-619 LTRGESLGQGSFTQI
+619 LTRGESLAQGSFTHI
-634 YKGIKRDQKADEYYQ
+634 YKGVKQDQKEDEFYQ
-649 TEVVLKIMD
+649 TEVVLKVMD

-672 SIMSQISHKHLV
+672 SIMSQLSHKHLV
-684 LLHGVSLGKDSIMV
+684 LLHGVSLGKESIMV
-698 QEYVRYGP
+698 QEYVRHGP
-706 LDLYLKKNQGEGKV
+706 LDLYLKKNHGESKV

-742 KITHGNVSAKKVLLT
+742 RITHGNVSAKKVLLT

-783 KEMLV
+783 KDLLV
-788 DRIPWV
+788 ERIPWV
-794 APECVSDPK
+794 APECLSDPK
-803 SLALPADKWSFGATL
+803 GLALPADKWGFGATL
-818 WEIFSGGNMPL
+818 WEIFSGGNMPV

-835 EKLHFYQSRLQLPA
+835 KKLHFYQSRLQLPA
-849 PKWTELATLITQ
+849 PKWTELATLIAQ
-861 CMEYQPRGR
+861 CMDYEPRAR
-870 PCFRAVIRDLNSLI
+870 PCFRALIRDLNSLI
-884 TSDYELLSDLSPS
+884 TSDYELLSDPSPA
-897 DVMLR
+897 DVTLR
-902 DSFWGYEHVAM
+902 DSFWGYEHVAVGQ
-913 CHDPTL
+913 DPTL

-930 LGKGN
+930 LGK
-935 FGSVELCRYDP
+935 VR
-946 LGDSTGELVAVKK
+946 
-959 LQQDSAKELRDFE
+959 LQDFE

-996 GRRSLRLVMEYLP
+996 GRRGLRLVMEYLP

-1024 DHRTL
+1024 EHRSL

-1049 HRDLANRN
+1049 HRDLATRN

-1077 PQDKDYYVVQEPGQ
+1077 PQDKEYYVVQEPGQ
-1091 SPIFWYAPESL
+1091 SPVFWYAPESL

-1138 RMMGTDK
+1138 RMMGTEK
-1145 TAQIICSLL
+1145 AVQIICHLL
-1154 ELLKGNR
+1154 ELLKDNR

-1173 YALMLSCWAL
+1173 YALMLSCWAFY
-1183 SPGAR
+1183 PGTR
-1188 PTFSELAPKL
+1188 PTFSELAPKI

>member
-1 MVRAAERAKQQ
+1 
-12 AVAAGAPPASASRR
+12 
-26 AELHGTGPGTARHST
+26 
-41 HTAPRAPRQRP
+41 
-52 GKGLLRSPESPTPE
+52 
-66 VPALLGPSA
+66 
-75 RGRRTPG
+75 
-82 ASQAAGSAAA
+82 
-92 PAMAPLGEDTPL
+92 MAPLGEDTPL
-104 IGERSCSLSSTETGT
+104 IGKRSCSLSSTETGT

-126 RAPAPRAAPD
+126 RAPPARSPPGTT
-136 SAGVL
+136 AGLL

-163 LPVCHSLFALAT
+163 LPVCHPLFALAT
-175 EDLTCWFPP
+175 EDLSCWFPP
-184 NHLFTVDDSR
+184 NHLFTVDECR

-218 QLMNDRASAVLD
+218 QLLNDRASPVLD

-242 SDFIGGRTEVA
+242 SDFIEGRVAMA
-253 LSLQTQEECLSLAVL
+253 LSLPTQEECLSLAVL

-275 EKQQSLEETF
+275 EKRQSPDEVF
-285 SCVSY
+285 SHISY
-290 KSCIPEGLRSQIQQH
+290 KSCIPEPLRCQLQQH
-305 SFLTRKRIRRRFNKS
+305 SFLTRQRIRRRFSKS
-320 LRKMGGCQTDGRYLK
+320 LRKIGGCQTDGRCLK

-346 RRWAEE
+346 QHRAEE
-352 SFRVRSPG
+352 SFHVRSPG
-360 PGERGADAD
+360 SVVAD
-369 IAIHVAGES
+369 IAIHVAGEN
-378 GVSWSCGSAES
+378 GVSWSCGGTES

-408 RDGSPVENRIVTLTK
+408 REGGPVENRIVTLTK

-429 EVEFPALREA
+429 EVEFPTLRDA
-439 RSFVALLDG
+439 RSFVALIDG
-448 YYRLTADAHHY
+448 YYRLTVDPHHY

-466 PRLLENMENQCHGP
+466 PRLLEDLENQCHGP

-486 VNKLKVAGSRPG
+486 VKKLKAAGSPPG

-509 DSYLLTVCTETRS
+509 DSFLLTVCAEVRPAPAPAGPPALEPHTGTRWGRA
-522 GQDYKRCLIRRDEDG
+522 GQRWDTVCG
-537 NFFLSGVAR
+537 QGPPHTSVPLSR
-546 RFCSLRE
+546 
-553 LLETYGR
+553 
-560 CGLQAD
+560 Q
-566 GARLRLEA
+566 
-574 CCPPQPKEKS
+574 
-584 NLLIVRSGCPRL
+584 
-596 PSSPSAPRR
+596 
-605 SLTQMMFHKISPES
+605 
-619 LTRGESLGQGSFTQI
+619 GESLAQGSFTHI
-634 YKGIKRDQKADEYYQ
+634 YKGIKRDQDEDGSYQ
-649 TEVVLKIMD
+649 TEVVLKVMD
-658 SSHRNCS
+658 SGHHNCS

-672 SIMSQISHKHLV
+672 SIMSQLSHKHLV

-788 DRIPWV
+788 ERIPWV
-794 APECVSDPK
+794 APECLRDPK

-818 WEIFSGGNMPL
+818 WEIFSGGNMPV

-835 EKLHFYQSRLQLPA
+835 KKLDFYQSSLQLPA
-849 PKWTELATLITQ
+849 PKWPELATLIAQ
-861 CMEYQPRGR
+861 CMDYEPRHR
-870 PCFRAVIRDLNSLI
+870 PCFRALIRDLNSLI
-884 TSDYELLSDLSPS
+884 TSDYELLSDLSS
-897 DVMLR
+897 ADVTLR
-902 DSFWGYEHVAM
+902 DSFWGYEPLAM
-913 CHDPTL
+913 CQDPTH

-959 LQQDSAKELRDFE
+959 LQQDSAKELKDFE

-984 FIVKYRGVCYSR
+984 FIVRYRGVCYSR
-996 GRRSLRLVMEYLP
+996 GRRGLRLVMEYLP
-1009 NGCLRDYLQKNQHRL
+1009 NGCLRDYLQKNQPRL
-1024 DHRTL
+1024 DHGTL

-1034 QICKGMEYLGAQRCV
+1034 QICKGMEYLGTRRCL
-1049 HRDLANRN
+1049 HRDLASRN

-1077 PQDKDYYVVQEPGQ
+1077 PQDKDYYVVREPGQ
-1091 SPIFWYAPESL
+1091 SPVFWYAPESL
-1102 ADNVFSRAS
+1102 ADNVFSQAS

-1123 FTYSNKSRSPSEEFL
+1123 FTYSNKSKSPSEEFL
-1138 RMMGTDK
+1138 RMMGTAK
-1145 TAQIICSLL
+1145 TTQIVCHLL
-1154 ELLKGNR
+1154 QLLKDNQ

-1173 YALMLSCWAL
+1173 YTLMLSCWAFAP
-1183 SPGAR
+1183 SAR
-1188 PTFSELAPKL
+1188 PTFGKLAPTI

>member
-1 MVRAAERAKQQ
+1 
-12 AVAAGAPPASASRR
+12 
-26 AELHGTGPGTARHST
+26 
-41 HTAPRAPRQRP
+41 
-52 GKGLLRSPESPTPE
+52 
-66 VPALLGPSA
+66 
-75 RGRRTPG
+75 
-82 ASQAAGSAAA
+82 
-92 PAMAPLGEDTPL
+92 MAPLGEDTPL

-119 LQVYLYH
+119 LQVHLYH
-126 RAPAPRAAPD
+126 RAQAPRAAPD

-242 SDFIGGRTEVA
+242 SDFIGGRMEVA

-268 DMLRIAK
+268 DMLRITK

-290 KSCIPEGLRSQIQQH
+290 KSCIPEGLRCQIQQH

-320 LRKMGGCQTDGRYLK
+320 LRKIGSCQTDGRYLK

-360 PGERGADAD
+360 AGERGPATD

-378 GVSWSCGSAES
+378 GVSWSCGGAES

-408 RDGSPVENRIVTLTK
+408 RDSNPVENRIVTLTK

-429 EVEFPALREA
+429 EVEFPTLREA
-439 RSFVALLDG
+439 RSFVALIDG

-466 PRLLENMENQCHGP
+466 PRLLEDMENQCHGP

-509 DSYLLTVCTETRS
+509 DSYLLTVCTEIRS
-522 GQDYKRCLIRRDEDG
+522 SQDYKRCLIRRDEDG

-566 GARLRLEA
+566 GARMRLAA

-596 PSSPSAPRR
+596 PCSPSAPRR
-605 SLTQMMFHKISPES
+605 SLTQMMFHKINPES
-619 LTRGESLGQGSFTQI
+619 LTQGESLGQGSFTQI
-634 YKGIKRDQKADEYYQ
+634 YKGIKRDQKEDEYYQ
-649 TEVVLKIMD
+649 TEVVLKVMD
-658 SSHRNCS
+658 SSHHNCS

-818 WEIFSGGNMPL
+818 WEIFSGGNMPV

-835 EKLHFYQSRLQLPA
+835 KKLHFYQSGLQLPA
-849 PKWTELATLITQ
+849 PKWTELATLIAQ
-861 CMEYQPRGR
+861 CMDYQPQGR

-897 DVMLR
+897 DVTHR
-902 DSFWGYEHVAM
+902 DSFWGYEHVTM
-913 CHDPTL
+913 RHDPTL

-996 GRRSLRLVMEYLP
+996 GRRGLRLVMEYLP

-1091 SPIFWYAPESL
+1091 SPVFWYAPESL

-1123 FTYSNKSRSPSEEFL
+1123 FTYSNKSKSPSEEFL

-1145 TAQIICSLL
+1145 AAQIICNLL
-1154 ELLKGNR
+1154 ELLKDNR

-1173 YALMLSCWAL
+1173 YTLMLSCWAFA
-1183 SPGAR
+1183 PGAR
-1188 PTFSELAPKL
+1188 PTFSELAPKI